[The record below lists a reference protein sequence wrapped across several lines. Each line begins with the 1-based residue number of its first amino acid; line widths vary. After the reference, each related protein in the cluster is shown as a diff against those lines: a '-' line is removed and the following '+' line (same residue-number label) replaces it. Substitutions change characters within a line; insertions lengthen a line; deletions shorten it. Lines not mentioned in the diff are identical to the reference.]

1 MFKFRA
7 YQVVLHIA
15 GWLLFMAFPL
25 LFINGGQNSLS
36 LMLNNRLYW
45 LFCFT
50 YIFLFYFNSYILV
63 PQLFLKKKYVLYS
76 VITLALLAGTYYL
89 KPYDRLIRSEMGNN
103 PPGAQ
108 WAPMRDKLLG
118 LGMPGPPHGQ
128 TMYPPGEDGR
138 GGPPHRPGDTSQGF
152 GPPPGVRNDTL
163 HGFGSYGGNMPN
175 MRPPQRFGYRRPFDV
190 ISFFIFL
197 MIIALST
204 AMKIMQR
211 WQMTEQRAMQ
221 AEADKASAELSFLKA
236 QINPHFL
243 FNTLNNIYTLT
254 LMKDDN
260 APDSIM
266 KLSNIM
272 RYVTDDAME
281 DFVPLQ
287 YEVDCINDYIE
298 LQRLRLGEK
307 TKVDIDVSGDIESK
321 KIPPLVLM
329 TFVENV
335 FKYGISKHHQ
345 STITIKLKGDDTG
358 ISFFCQNRIFP
369 EKDEK
374 RRVGIGLKN
383 TKQRLD
389 YLYPRKYLLDINTD
403 NELYTVK
410 LMLQTS

>member
-1 MFKFRA
+1 MFKFKA
-7 YQVVLHIA
+7 YQIVLHIA

-25 LFINGGQNSLS
+25 LFINGGQNNLF
-36 LMLNNRLYW
+36 LILGNPHYW

-50 YIFLFYFNSYILV
+50 YIFLFYLNSYLLI
-63 PQLFLKKKYVLYS
+63 PRLFLKKRYVLYS
-76 VITLALLAGTYYL
+76 AIVLAFLAGTYYL

-108 WAPMRDKLLG
+108 WSPMRDKLLG
-118 LGMPGPPHGQ
+118 RDMPGPPPDRP
-128 TMYPPGEDGR
+128 MYRSGENGPKAPPD
-138 GGPPHRPGDTSQGF
+138 RPGDTSQGF
-152 GPPPGVRNDTL
+152 GP
-163 HGFGSYGGNMPN
+163 YGGNMQ
-175 MRPPQRFGYRRPFDV
+175 PPRHFGYRRPFDV

-204 AMKIMQR
+204 AMKIMHQ
-211 WQMTEQRAMQ
+211 WQMTERRAMQ

-260 APDSIM
+260 APDSII

-287 YEVDCINDYIE
+287 SEVDCINDYIE
-298 LQRLRLGEK
+298 LQRLRLGQNTE
-307 TKVDIDVSGDIESK
+307 VDLDVSGGIERK
-321 KIPPLVLM
+321 KIPPLILM

-335 FKYGISKHHQ
+335 FKYGLSKHHK
-345 STITIKLKGDDTG
+345 SAIIIKLKGDDTG

-369 EKDEK
+369 DTVEKH
-374 RRVGIGLKN
+374 RAGIGLRN

-389 YLYPRKYLLDINTD
+389 YLYPGKYLLDINTD
-403 NELYTVK
+403 NELFTVK
-410 LMLQTS
+410 LRLQTS